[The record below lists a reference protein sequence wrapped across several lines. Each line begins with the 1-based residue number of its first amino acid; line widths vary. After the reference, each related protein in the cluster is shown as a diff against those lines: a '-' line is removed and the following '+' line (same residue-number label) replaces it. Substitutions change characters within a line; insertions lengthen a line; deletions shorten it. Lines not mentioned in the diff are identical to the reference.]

1 LAKTIMLQGTSS
13 HVGKSILTT
22 ALCRIFYQDGYRVA
36 PFKAQNMTRNSYLT
50 AEGLEMGKSQAIQ
63 AMAAGVRP
71 RVEMNPVLIKPVSNS
86 SAKVIVNGRPL
97 GDMSDRDYYEGKN
110 LILFEEIKRA
120 LATLQREFEV
130 IVIEGAGSPTEINLK
145 DRDLANMRTAR
156 LAETPV
162 LLVADIDRGGA
173 LASVVGTLE
182 LLEPDERALVKGIVF
197 NRFSGKLSLLRPALD
212 FLEQR
217 TGKPVVGVIP
227 LMEIN
232 IPEEDSLGSDD
243 HKRPVEALDWEE
255 EFDQLAA
262 VCRKHLDMDKIY
274 QLLG

>member
-1 LAKTIMLQGTSS
+1 MAKAIMFQGTSS
-13 HVGKSILTT
+13 HVGKSILAT

-50 AEGLEMGKSQAIQ
+50 EEGLEMGKSQAIQ
-63 AMAAGVRP
+63 AMAAGVAP

-86 SAKVIVNGRPL
+86 SAQMIVNGRPM
-97 GDMSDRDYYEGKN
+97 GDMSDRDYCEGKN
-110 LILFEEIKRA
+110 LILFEEIKKA
-120 LATLQREFEV
+120 LATLQRDFEV
-130 IVIEGAGSPTEINLK
+130 IVIEGAGSPAEINLK

-156 LAETPV
+156 LAEAPV

-182 LLEPDERALVKGIVF
+182 LLEPDERAMVKGIVL
-197 NRFSGKLSLLRPALD
+197 NRFCGKLSLLKPALD
-212 FLEQR
+212 FLEQK

-227 LMEIN
+227 LMEIS

-243 HKRPVEALDWEE
+243 HKRQIEALDWEK

-262 VCRKHLDMDKIY
+262 ACRRYLDMDKIY
-274 QLLG
+274 KLLW